1 MALEEKE
8 GELKEPLLENIKK
21 ENDIKLID
29 KKDYP
34 RLAEEIRQFLI
45 EKISVTGG
53 HLGSNLGAVELTMAL
68 HLSLNLPE
76 DKIIWD
82 VGHQSYTH
90 KILTGRR
97 EGFDTLRKFG
107 GMSGFPKRKESECD
121 CFDTGHSSTS
131 ISAGLGMVMARDLKG
146 EDYSVVSVIGDGSL
160 TGGMAYEAMNN
171 ASKLETNFII
181 ILNDNNMSISENV
194 GGISQYLNG
203 IRTAEPYLDLKEGV
217 YHTLMKSKKGE
228 GVVEKIRR
236 VKSSAKHLVIP
247 GMFFE
252 DMGLTYLGPVDG
264 HDVNVLLRVIK
275 DAKRVKGG
283 VIIHVKTQ
291 KGKGYLPA
299 ERHPARFHGAE
310 PFEIETGL
318 PKKIRER
325 ANYTDVFSTVMCKLG
340 QRDEKIV
347 AITAAMPDGTGL
359 KRFHNLFPE
368 RFFDVGIAEE
378 HAVTFAAGLAA
389 GGMKP
394 IVAIYSS
401 FLQRAYDQILH
412 DVCIQNMP
420 VVFAID
426 RAGLVGSDGETHQGI
441 FDLSYLSSI
450 PNMHIMA
457 PKNKWELSDMLK
469 FAVDFGGPVAIRYPR
484 GEAYAGLQE
493 FRSPIV
499 YGKSEKIFYEEEIC
513 LIAVGSMVKVAVEVR
528 EKLKEQ
534 GYGCSLINARFVKPV
549 DRDMVVAAAA
559 DHRLIVTME
568 ENVASGGLGEK
579 IRDVIDEAYAG
590 NERRMEAPELLTV
603 AIPDEYVEHGNV
615 DVLKAEVG
623 IDAEH
628 VIERI
633 IRAMNEI
640 R

>member
-1 MALEEKE
+1 MTFDKKE
-8 GELKEPLLENIKK
+8 REAGESLLEYIRQ

-29 KKDYP
+29 RRDYG
-34 RLAEEIRQFLI
+34 RLAEEIRAFLI
-45 EKISVTGG
+45 EKISENGG

-90 KILTGRR
+90 KILTGRK

-146 EDYSVVSVIGDGSL
+146 ENYTVVSVIGDGSL

-181 ILNDNNMSISENV
+181 ILNDNNMSISETV

-217 YHTLMKSKKGE
+217 YNTLMKSKRGE
-228 GVVEKIRR
+228 GVVETIRR

-264 HDVNVLLRVIK
+264 HDINALMRAIK
-275 DAKRVKGG
+275 DAKRCKNA
-283 VIIHVKTQ
+283 VIIHAMTQ
-291 KGKGYLPA
+291 KGKGYPPA

-340 QRDEKIV
+340 QQDEKIV

-359 KRFHNLFPE
+359 KRFHNIFPE

-394 IVAIYSS
+394 IVAVYSS

-469 FAVDFGGPVAIRYPR
+469 FAVGFGGPIAVRYPR

-493 FRSPIV
+493 CRSPIV
-499 YGKSEKIFYEEEIC
+499 YGRSEVIFQEDEIC
-513 LIAVGSMVKVAVEVR
+513 LIAVGSMVRVAVKVR
-528 EKLKEQ
+528 EMLKEK
-534 GYGCSLINARFVKPV
+534 GHRCSLVNARFVKPV
-549 DRDMVVAAAA
+549 DKEMVRTAFAA
-559 DHRLIVTME
+559 HKLVVTME
-568 ENVASGGLGEK
+568 ENVASGGFGEK
-579 IRDVIDEAYAG
+579 VREIRNEESLSGQEALAK
-590 NERRMEAPELLTV
+590 LLTI

-615 DVLKAEVG
+615 ELLKAEVG

-628 VIERI
+628 IMERI
-633 IRAMNEI
+633 LEI
-640 R
+640 I